1 MVCPLPSREV
11 IHITFVIS
19 NFQSSSIAVT
29 LHQQVVPA
37 FITDLLLD
45 SNIASILGNGRDP
58 KGEGLSSGGQCLP
71 PKPRPLDCS

>member
-1 MVCPLPSREV
+1 MCPLPSREV